1 MHRVLLATA
10 LAVASLF
17 AMSAVAQA
25 QPPAPDQTLPPT
37 FVPPAPTPVVD
48 VASAEAAAERY
59 AARNAGR
66 FLRRD
71 SRRVRTIDVNAAC
84 LEHPVIA
91 DRFGCVFTLRAL
103 AIQRRG
109 GWWNHNGHDKA
120 TPASS
125 KRGEPRRRFRVRTY
139 GCLGALSITGGPTV
153 TPSIT
158 LRFVECA
165 RVPRGDLTAPEPV

>member
-17 AMSAVAQA
+17 ALGGVAQA
-25 QPPAPDQTLPPT
+25 QPPEADSTLPPT
-37 FVPPAPTPVVD
+37 FLPPAPAPVVD
-48 VASAEAAAERY
+48 EASAEAAARRY
-59 AARNAGR
+59 AARNAGQ
-66 FLRRD
+66 FLNRS
-71 SRRVRTIDVNAAC
+71 SRRTRTIDVQARC

-103 AIQRRG
+103 VIQRRH
-109 GWWNHNGHDKA
+109 GWWNHDGPKA
-120 TPASS
+120 SPTSQKS
-125 KRGEPRRRFRVRTY
+125 RRRFRVRTY

-153 TPSIT
+153 TPTIT

-165 RVPRGDLTAPEPV
+165 RVPRGDLVAPEPV